1 MRDPGSGGGISCRCS
16 IFLRDR
22 EARQSNLGNF
32 LQPCKAQLCPACP
45 PEKRLAVPSSAR
57 PGAFAGAGP
66 GKSGDSNWTGLGE
79 GVLAHFIRDSR
90 GGWWAAAGMRGPR
103 PPSAGTST
111 ILCLSG
117 SRGSGR
123 LIDYK
128 QL

>member
-1 MRDPGSGGGISCRCS
+1 MRDPGSGGGISCRCL

-66 GKSGDSNWTGLGE
+66 GKSGDSNWTGLGQ
-79 GVLAHFIRDSR
+79 GVLAHFIHDSR
-90 GGWWAAAGMRGPR
+90 GR
-103 PPSAGTST
+103 
-111 ILCLSG
+111 LVG
-117 SRGSGR
+117 SRWDAGAAPAFCRNLHDPLLEWFEGQR
-123 LIDYK
+123 EAD
-128 QL
+128 